1 MALLQTHDTRNTG
14 ALVARAWV
22 GRASFALAYLL
33 GGLFAGVLG
42 VSACAGPGQF
52 VWVEQYRDPNAG
64 KERRYVLGAGDTVQ
78 VRVFGQEGMGATARV
93 RSDGKI
99 TLPFLNDVQ
108 AEGYEPTVLAQQI
121 QARLK
126 DFINEPVVTVSV
138 ESARDLQVLLVGE
151 VQRPGMTP
159 LPPGAG
165 VLAALVAAGGLTDF
179 ANEDM
184 IFVVR
189 HSPQP
194 ARIRF
199 TYASLIKPTGPAT
212 VFRLET
218 GDVIV
223 VE

>member
-1 MALLQTHDTRNTG
+1 
-14 ALVARAWV
+14 
-22 GRASFALAYLL
+22 
-33 GGLFAGVLG
+33 
-42 VSACAGPGQF
+42 
-52 VWVEQYRDPNAG
+52 VWVDQYRDPSAG

-108 AEGYEPTVLAQQI
+108 AEGYEPSVLAQQI

-138 ESARDLQVLLVGE
+138 ESARDMQVLLVGE
-151 VQRPGMTP
+151 VQRPGTTP
-159 LPPGAG
+159 LPPGSG
-165 VLAALVAAGGLTDF
+165 VLAAIVAGGGLTDF
-179 ANEDM
+179 ADDEM

-189 HSPQP
+189 HTPQP

-199 TYASLIKPTGPAT
+199 TYKSLIAPTGPAT
-212 VFRLET
+212 TFKLET

>member
-1 MALLQTHDTRNTG
+1 MALQTLDDKGWVVRAG
-14 ALVARAWV
+14 IVVACL
-22 GRASFALAYLL
+22 LACAM
-33 GGLFAGVLG
+33 GTA
-42 VSACAGPGQF
+42 ACAGPGQF
-52 VWVEQYRDPNAG
+52 TWVEQYRDPNAG

-78 VRVFGQEGMGATARV
+78 VRVFGQEGMGATTRV

-99 TLPFLNDVQ
+99 TLPFLNDIQ
-108 AEGYEPTVLAQQI
+108 AEGYEPSVLAQQI

-138 ESARDLQVLLVGE
+138 EGARDMQVLLVGE
-151 VQRPGMTP
+151 VQRPGNTA
-159 LPPGAG
+159 LPPGSG

-179 ANEDM
+179 ADDEM

-189 HSPQP
+189 HTPQP

-199 TYASLIKPTGPAT
+199 TYKSLLAPSGPAT
-212 VFRLET
+212 TFKLES